1 MPTMNVTVAHQLPEE
16 EATDRLRGLLE
27 TMSQEHSTMFRDLEV
42 TWGDHGARF
51 QGAAGGASAS
61 GSLRVETGE
70 VRITVELPFLAGTFQ
85 NQIEEYIR
93 ETVERELSD

>member
-1 MPTMNVTVAHQLPEE
+1 MPTMNVTVAHELPQE

-27 TMSQEHSTMFRDLEV
+27 TLSAQHSSMFRDLEV

-51 QGAAGGASAS
+51 EGAASVGSAS
-61 GSLRVETGE
+61 GSLRVETRE

-85 NQIEEYIR
+85 NQVERYIR
-93 ETVERELSD
+93 EAVERQLAD